1 MHSTRTALSVVGAAI
16 AVLALAGCTTTTT
29 TGSPDT
35 SEAPLAEEQELI
47 VGVQFPIEGL
57 DPHGA
62 LSQDGGTGLAAE
74 AIFSNLLK
82 TTGAGEFE
90 GELAESWES
99 NEDASEWT
107 FTLRDDI
114 VFSDETPVTSE
125 DVVASFER
133 LLALAGP
140 LAGNFKDYTVAAP
153 DETTVVFTPPAS
165 DAALLGKLVNFVVT
179 PADVDEASFS
189 EPVGSG
195 AFMVDEFV
203 PGSSLRL
210 VPNPNYWD
218 GVPTLE
224 SLEMRTIPEL
234 AARITAL
241 QTGEIQAAWGM
252 PDDQV
257 TMLREDSGLVVET
270 IPSAAVLTMWMN
282 SSTPALADAEV
293 RRALWQA
300 VDFETIIASLF
311 PETGS
316 LADSPVAPNVLGYAP
331 QEAVGFDP
339 EAAKAALDEAGFDYS
354 TVLRFQYSQPQFAEV
369 TKAVASDLA
378 EIGVQVEVLEKE
390 QAVFLEDLLALNWD
404 INIQQLGSAGFDA
417 ATNLGRLYTCA
428 ANRMGYCN
436 PDLDELLAAAGST
449 GDVEEREALYAD
461 AIEIIWN
468 DAVGMY
474 PMFVET
480 AYAWQSNVQGFE
492 PAPDGRVDFSGVS
505 IAAE

>member
-16 AVLALAGCTTTTT
+16 AVLALAGCTTTAT
-29 TGSPDT
+29 PPAE
-35 SEAPLAEEQELI
+35 SEAPLAEEQELV

-74 AIFSNLLK
+74 SIYSNLIK

-90 GELAESWES
+90 GELAESWEA

-133 LLALAGP
+133 VLALAGP

-153 DETTVVFTPPAS
+153 DERTVVFTPPAS
-165 DAALLGKLVNFVVT
+165 DAALLGKLVNFSVT
-179 PADVDEASFS
+179 PAGVDESSFA
-189 EPVGSG
+189 EPIGSG
-195 AFMVDEFV
+195 PFMVEEFV
-203 PGSSLRL
+203 PGSSLQL
-210 VPNPNYWD
+210 VPNPNYW
-218 GVPTLE
+218 GEVPTLE
-224 SLEMRTIPEL
+224 SLELRTIPEL

-257 TMLREDSGLVVET
+257 TMLREDSELVVET
-270 IPSAAVLTMWMN
+270 EPTAAVLTMWMN

-293 RRALWQA
+293 RRAIWQA
-300 VDFETIIASLF
+300 VDFETIVASLF
-311 PETGS
+311 PETGTI
-316 LADSPVAPNVLGYAP
+316 ADSPVAPNVLGYAP
-331 QEAVGFDP
+331 QELVEFDP
-339 EAAKAALDEAGFDYS
+339 DAAKAALDEAGFDYS

-404 INIQQLGSAGFDA
+404 INIQQIGSAGFDA

-436 PDLDELLAAAGST
+436 PELDELLAEAGSIS
-449 GDVEEREALYAD
+449 DVEEREALYAD
-461 AIEIIWN
+461 AIEIIWG
-468 DAVGMY
+468 DAVGMF
-474 PMFVET
+474 PMFPET
-480 AYAWQSNVQGFE
+480 AYVWRSDVQGFV
-492 PAPDGRVDFSGVS
+492 PAPDGRVDFSGIT